1 MKVPL
6 PSPLCHLTYRW
17 ILQFLLSATIVGTA
31 IANAQSLHTRADT
44 TTIGEFVV
52 YNISECVSTGLGLLS
67 YKNYQV
73 PSTKCV
79 DTPPNA
85 ELALLPFL
93 SYRAGVAP
101 PPGETCFFD
110 VFAGEGCT
118 DNYMGFES
126 MASNNATCQEVTV
139 ATTGN
144 EPTVGAKSVR
154 MSCRNLST

>member
-1 MKVPL
+1 MK
-6 PSPLCHLTYRW
+6 
-17 ILQFLLSATIVGTA
+17 FLLSAAIVGTA
-31 IANAQSLHTRADT
+31 IANSQSLHTRADT
-44 TTIGEFVV
+44 TTIGDFAV
-52 YNISECVSTGLGLLS
+52 YNVSECVNTGLGLLS
-67 YKNYQV
+67 TNLYEI

-118 DNYMGFES
+118 ENYQGLES
-126 MASNNATCQEVTV
+126 MASNNLTCQEVNV

-154 MSCRNLST
+154 MTCGKLST